1 MLERFLWASQVIW
14 LRNGLV
20 GDDTDGHI
28 DDLSRF
34 LNRDTILTMVTDDKE
49 SVNYET
55 LRENL
60 DILNSVK
67 DRSGK
72 PFTIVTLPL
81 PDTTARVPT
90 VDGSV
95 HVPASYA
102 NFYIANGVVLRSEEH
117 TSELQS
123 RGHLVS

>member
-90 VDGSV
+90 
-95 HVPASYA
+95 
-102 NFYIANGVVLRSEEH
+102 RSEEH

-123 RGHLVS
+123 RGHLVCRLLLEKKKYDI